1 MTEAGTTTVTAR
13 VAYGTKRQLAD
24 KQPLFTAERSRAR
37 ALATSAPWD
46 WDGLP
51 CREAAANRAQRA
63 MYRAHLRETASWPT
77 RWTGWWRSGCG
88 PSWRRAIGTDWPALP
103 AQAKNPGRWPGTRD
117 GDWPER
123 VTIRLPA
130 GLVNQVLAACWHT
143 SADAIGKLRDWRDKH
158 PDMLPTKPV
167 RYPAE
172 DAALAEYEELAAQV
186 TPAGDIWRAA
196 VQHAIAAR
204 PVILER
210 QAAVDTGVSRCHAPR
225 CNGALRDIR
234 QGQRRVSRGVTH
246 AVTVSVTP
254 AVTAT
259 AR

>member
-1 MTEAGTTTVTAR
+1 MTEAGTITVTAR

-24 KQPLFTAERSRAR
+24 MRPLFKAERARAR
-37 ALATSAPWD
+37 ALSTSAQWN

-51 CREAAANRAQRA
+51 GREAAAKRAQWA
-63 MYRAHLRETASWPT
+63 MYRAHLREAGELADTLDGLVAFGVRT
-77 RWTGWWRSGCG
+77 ELAALGWDR
-88 PSWRRAIGTDWPALP
+88 DWPMLP

-117 GDWPER
+117 GGWPER
-123 VTIRLPA
+123 VTVRLAA

-158 PDMLPTKPV
+158 PDMLPTRPF

-196 VQHAIAAR
+196 VQHAVAAR
-204 PVILER
+204 PVIDL
-210 QAAVDTGVSRCHAPR
+210 C
-225 CNGALRDIR
+225 
-234 QGQRRVSRGVTH
+234 QRRWVVCHRSWTN
-246 AVTVSVTP
+246 ASL
-254 AVTAT
+254 
-259 AR
+259 